1 MSAGGDAELGLRID
15 ANHNR
20 FCIHRTTLKAIGYP
34 EFITLGIRPKRGKL
48 IVMAHTEGLGQA
60 IRVDYANT
68 DSFCIH
74 SKFLMESI
82 RSYMPQIRGNGSYRL
97 KGKKMVNVPAVA
109 FDMTD
114 ILVQP
119 DIDGEK
125 CDEAKITD

>member
-15 ANHNR
+15 ANNNR
-20 FCIHRTTLKAIGYP
+20 FCIHRTTLKAIGCP

-48 IVMAHTEGLGQA
+48 IVMAYTEGLGQA
-60 IRVDYANT
+60 IRVDYTNT

-82 RSYMPQIRGNGSYRL
+82 RSYMPQIQVNGSYRL
-97 KGKKMVNVPAVA
+97 NGKKMENIAAVA

-119 DIDGEK
+119 DVDGEK
-125 CDEAKITD
+125 NDEANIKE

>member
-1 MSAGGDAELGLRID
+1 MSAGVDAGLGLRID
-15 ANHNR
+15 ANNNR
-20 FCIHRTTLKAIGYP
+20 ICIHRTTLKAIGSP
-34 EFITLGIRPKRGKL
+34 EFITLGIRPKCGKL
-48 IVMAHTEGLGQA
+48 VVMAYTEGIGQA
-60 IRVDYANT
+60 IRVDYTNT
-68 DSFCIH
+68 DSFCVH

-97 KGKKMVNVPAVA
+97 KGKKMVNVPAVT

-119 DIDGEK
+119 DVDGEE